1 MNIRKWLL
9 SIVLPP
15 PIPLRHRVYSMSIPP
30 DASRSEPSERLVD
43 LALNAAVRAR
53 NLKIE
58 GAEERNMG
66 RMNKWPGEHYRMLAA
81 LVAEL
86 QAKTVVEI
94 GTYQGR
100 ASFAM
105 RSQLPP
111 DGRLVSFD
119 VVPWTSVQ
127 PVLLKHEDFAD
138 GRLRQEIADLRDFN
152 VMKSHADLLQAADFI
167 LVDAA
172 KDGEMEQVF
181 INNFRRLGL
190 PKGPVVMFD
199 DIYEWKMLKIWHE
212 LPEAKLDISSFA
224 HWTGSGLVDWPRS
237 VVS

>member
-15 PIPLRHRVYSMSIPP
+15 PIPLKHQVYSMSIPP
-30 DASRSEPSERLVD
+30 GASRSEPNERLVD
-43 LALNAAVRAR
+43 LAMKAAGRAR
-53 NLKIE
+53 NLTIA
-58 GAEERNMG
+58 GAEERGMG

-100 ASFAM
+100 ASYAM

-119 VVPWTSVQ
+119 VVPWTSVR
-127 PVLLKHEDFAD
+127 PVLLKEEDFAD
-138 GRLRQEIADLRDFN
+138 GRMRQELADLRDFE
-152 VMKSHADLLQAADFI
+152 VMKRYADVLRAADFI

-172 KDGEMEQVF
+172 KDGVMEQLF
-181 INNFRRLGL
+181 LDNFRKLGL
-190 PKGPVVMFD
+190 PKGPIVMFD
-199 DIYEWKMLKIWHE
+199 DIHEWKMLKIWHE
-212 LPEAKLDISSFA
+212 LPEPKLDITSFA
-224 HWTGSGLVDWPRS
+224 HWTGSGLVDWPRANN
-237 VVS
+237 